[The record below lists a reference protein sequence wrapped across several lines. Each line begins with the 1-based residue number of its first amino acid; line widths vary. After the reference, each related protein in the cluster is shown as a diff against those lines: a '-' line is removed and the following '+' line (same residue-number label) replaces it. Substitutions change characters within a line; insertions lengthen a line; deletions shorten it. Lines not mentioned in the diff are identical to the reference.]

1 MPRIFNL
8 SLIAALAMLLNAC
21 ADNDDPG
28 PQQPPLIDIV
38 EIAGIQPA
46 ETTFTLFHNG
56 DHRITLSAAA
66 TLDNRFSVG
75 DAIVINYTPISGQ
88 PYTSGP
94 IRLHW
99 VAKIPNISL
108 TYTDN
113 VDLYDDTPLHLLSV
127 WRAGT
132 RLNIRCLLPA
142 KADDLAFG
150 VLVDNASLSTT
161 TPRLYLATTYQA
173 MPEQFDRECYVSC
186 DISSLLANP
195 DYTAI
200 DIHVANDNLQ
210 QNLFTI
216 PLR

>member
-1 MPRIFNL
+1 MLRILYL
-8 SLIAALAMLLNAC
+8 SLIAALAILLNAC
-21 ADNDDPG
+21 ADNNDPG

-38 EIAGIQPA
+38 EIAGIQPT

-56 DHRITLSAAA
+56 DDQVTLSAAA

-75 DAIVINYTPISGQ
+75 DAIIINYTPLSGQ

-108 TYTDN
+108 AYTDN
-113 VDLYDDTPLHLLSV
+113 VDWYDDLPLHLLSV
-127 WRAGT
+127 WRAGG
-132 RLNIRCLLPA
+132 RLNIRCMLPA
-142 KADDLAFG
+142 QADDLTFD
-150 VLVDNASLSTT
+150 VLVDNASLSTH
-161 TPRLYLATTYQA
+161 TPQLYLATTYQA
-173 MPEQFDRECYVSC
+173 TPGQFDRECYVSC

>member
-1 MPRIFNL
+1 MPRLFNL
-8 SLIAALAMLLNAC
+8 SLIAALVILLNAC

-38 EIAGIQPA
+38 EIADVQPE
-46 ETTFTLFHNG
+46 ETTFTLFRNG
-56 DHRITLSAAA
+56 DHQVSLSAAA
-66 TLDNRFSVG
+66 TLDNRFRVG
-75 DAIVINYTPISGQ
+75 DAIIINYTPLSDK
-88 PYTSGP
+88 PYTSGS

-113 VDLYDDTPLHLLSV
+113 VDWYDDVPLHLLSV
-127 WRAGT
+127 WRAGG
-132 RLNIRCLLPA
+132 RLNIRCLLPSQS
-142 KADDLAFG
+142 DDLTFG
-150 VLVDNASLSTT
+150 VLVDNASLSTP
-161 TPRLYLATTYQA
+161 TPRLYLATTYRA
-173 MPEQFDRECYVSC
+173 TPEQFDSECYISC
-186 DISSLLANP
+186 DISTLLANP

-210 QNLFTI
+210 QTIFTI